1 MSAKDSQKVK
11 QEGFGT
17 DQPNSKTSL
26 KTPGKVPALGAVGSV
41 PDRSSPESVK
51 GGKS

>member
-17 DQPNSKTSL
+17 DQPNNKTSL
-26 KTPGKVPALGAVGSV
+26 KTPGHAPALGAVGVV
-41 PDRSSPESVK
+41 PDRSSPEQVR
-51 GGKS
+51 GGRS